1 MKAITKRKEKIS
13 YCYNK
18 DCASQQNYT
27 KISKDLLELRAHNKL
42 NSLEEYSYEYDILKK
57 NMQNKFQNLFDL
69 RANKF
74 NKFLNKKLKIAKKKE
89 TKNES
94 IKR

>member
-1 MKAITKRKEKIS
+1 MK
-13 YCYNK
+13 N
-18 DCASQQNYT
+18 N
-27 KISKDLLELRAHNKL
+27 
-42 NSLEEYSYEYDILKK
+42 
-57 NMQNKFQNLFDL
+57 FQKLFDL
-69 RANKF
+69 RSNKF

>member
-1 MKAITKRKEKIS
+1 
-13 YCYNK
+13 
-18 DCASQQNYT
+18 
-27 KISKDLLELRAHNKL
+27 
-42 NSLEEYSYEYDILKK
+42 
-57 NMQNKFQNLFDL
+57 MQNKFQNLFDL